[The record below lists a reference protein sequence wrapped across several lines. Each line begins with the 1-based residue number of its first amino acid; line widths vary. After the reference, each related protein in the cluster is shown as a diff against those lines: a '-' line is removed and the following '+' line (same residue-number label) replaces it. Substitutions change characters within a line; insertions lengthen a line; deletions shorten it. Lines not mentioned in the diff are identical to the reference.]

1 MVGVTRSEASD
12 HIQSLVKGL
21 GATYPMIAAGADNF
35 DAFGVK
41 TVPAV
46 FLVDA
51 DGTVLASELTRIEKV
66 LAQRF
71 AKGAV

>member
-1 MVGVTRSEASD
+1 
-12 HIQSLVKGL
+12 
-21 GATYPMIAAGADNF
+21 MIAAGSVNF

-51 DGTVLASELTRIEKV
+51 DGTVLASELWRIERV
-66 LAQRF
+66 LEEKF
-71 AKGAV
+71 AKASA

>member
-1 MVGVTRSEASD
+1 
-12 HIQSLVKGL
+12 
-21 GATYPMIAAGADNF
+21 MIAAASDNF
-35 DAFGVK
+35 DAFGVT

-51 DGTVLASELTRIEKV
+51 DGTVLASELWRIEKV
-66 LAQRF
+66 LEEKF